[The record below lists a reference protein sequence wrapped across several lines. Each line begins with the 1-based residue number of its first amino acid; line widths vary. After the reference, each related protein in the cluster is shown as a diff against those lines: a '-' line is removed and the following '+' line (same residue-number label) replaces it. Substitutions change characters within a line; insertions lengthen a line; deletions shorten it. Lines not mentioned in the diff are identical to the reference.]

1 MQQLAL
7 VSGGNGHL
15 GNNLIRLLLAKG
27 IKVRTT
33 VRNVN
38 NTKPFE
44 GLDCEVV
51 QADLMD
57 KSSFVN
63 ALQGVD
69 VFYAVAA
76 NFKLWA
82 KDPQREIY
90 DNNLIG
96 TRNVIEAAYEA
107 GVKRIVYVSSI
118 AALNYDQI
126 PTKEDYG
133 YNTNRIDTYYN
144 SKNDSEKLAFELAHQ
159 FDLNLVAV
167 LPSAMIGSEAF
178 APLNTSYNIL
188 QTILKNR
195 VPVETGIM
203 VNWIDVKDVAMGC
216 WLAAEKGRAGERYI
230 LANEKCLTLTQ
241 TIQIAQQLFPELKL
255 ITPMRVPEAIL
266 WFSAW
271 LLEMISKLTGKAPM
285 VSRKE
290 LEMFAGLQQD
300 FDISKAKIELG
311 FNPKSPTQAV
321 IEALVYLQEEYTK
334 N

>member
-33 VRNVN
+33 VRDVN

-51 QADLMD
+51 QADLLD
-57 KSSFVN
+57 KASFVK
-63 ALQGVD
+63 ALEGVE

-82 KDPQREIY
+82 KDPQKEIY

-96 TRNVIEAAYEA
+96 TRNVIEAAKEA

-118 AALNYDQI
+118 AALNYNQI

-133 YNTNRIDTYYN
+133 YNPNRMDTYYN
-144 SKNDSEKLAFELAHQ
+144 SKNDSEKLAFELAKKNGI
-159 FDLNLVAV
+159 DLVAV
-167 LPSAMIGSEAF
+167 MPSAMIGCEAF
-178 APLNTSYNIL
+178 APLNTSYNVL

-195 VPVETGIM
+195 IPVDTGIT
-203 VNWIDVKDVAMGC
+203 VNWVDVQDVAIGC

-255 ITPMRVPEAIL
+255 ITPMKVPYMIL
-266 WFSAW
+266 WCSAA
-271 LLEMISKLTGKAPM
+271 LLEIISKITGKVPM
-285 VSRKE
+285 VTRKE
-290 LEMFAGLQQD
+290 LNMFADLQQD
-300 FDISKAKIELG
+300 FDISKARIELG

-321 IEALVYLQEEYTK
+321 IEALVYLQEGYSK
-334 N
+334 

>member
-1 MQQLAL
+1 MPQLAL

-38 NTKPFE
+38 NVAPFK

-51 QADLMD
+51 HADLMD
-57 KSSFVN
+57 KTSFVK

-82 KDPQREIY
+82 KDPQTEIY

-96 TRNVIEAAYEA
+96 TRNVIEAAHEA

-118 AALNYDQI
+118 AALNYDKI

-133 YNTNRIDTYYN
+133 YNTNRLDTYYN
-144 SKNDSEKLAFELAHQ
+144 SKNDSEKLAFELAKQ
-159 FDLNLVAV
+159 YDIELVAV
-167 LPSAMIGSEAF
+167 MPSAMIGSEAF
-178 APLNTSYNIL
+178 APLNTSYNVL

-195 VPVETGIM
+195 VPVDTGIT
-203 VNWIDVKDVAMGC
+203 VNWVDVKDVAEGC
-216 WLAAEKGRAGERYI
+216 WLASEKGRAGERYI

-255 ITPMRVPEAIL
+255 ITPMKVPDAVL
-266 WFSAW
+266 WSSAW
-271 LLEMISKLTGKAPM
+271 LLEMISKITNKAPM
-285 VSRKE
+285 VTRKE
-290 LEMFAGLQQD
+290 LNMFAGLQQD
-300 FDISKAKIELG
+300 FEISKARTELG

-321 IEALVYLQEEYTK
+321 IEALVYLHEEYTK
-334 N
+334 